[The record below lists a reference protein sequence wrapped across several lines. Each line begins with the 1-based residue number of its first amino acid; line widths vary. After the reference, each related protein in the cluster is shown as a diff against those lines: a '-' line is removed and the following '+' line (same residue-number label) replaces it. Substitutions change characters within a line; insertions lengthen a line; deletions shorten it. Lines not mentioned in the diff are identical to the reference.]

1 MANGQVITGFSK
13 PYVALYNANN
23 GSPTYSG
30 GIPMARGVSVS
41 IDLETGDTEDFYAD
55 NVIAESA
62 GGTFTGGTAT
72 FTVDGLKAEART
84 LMMGLPEATSV
95 TVGSNVT
102 VEVHEFDDRQQIPYL
117 GVGFVVRVMETGVT
131 SYIPYVL
138 PKVIFSEEGLE
149 ANTQEENIE
158 FQTTELEATIM
169 RDDSTNHRW
178 KRVAENQT
186 TEAAAE
192 AVIRA
197 LLGAN

>member
-23 GSPTYSG
+23 GSPTYSSG
-30 GIPMARGVSVS
+30 MAMARGVSVS

-55 NVIAESA
+55 NVTAESA
-62 GGTFTGGTAT
+62 GGVFTGGTAS
-72 FTVDGLKAEART
+72 FTVDGLKTAARK

-95 TVGSNVT
+95 SVSGEQVQ
-102 VEVHEFDDRQQIPYL
+102 VQEFDDRQQMPYL

-131 SYIPYVL
+131 TYVPYVL
-138 PKVIFSEEGLE
+138 PKVIFAEEGLE

-169 RDDSTNHRW
+169 RDDSANHRW
-178 KRVAENQT
+178 MRIGANQT

-192 AVIRA
+192 AVVQA
-197 LLGAN
+197 LLGAE

>member
-13 PYVALYNANN
+13 PYVAVYNAND
-23 GSPTYSG
+23 GSPTYSKG
-30 GIPMARGVSVS
+30 MAMARGVSVS

-55 NVIAESA
+55 NVLAESA

-72 FTVDGLKAEART
+72 FTVDGLKSAART

-102 VEVHEFDDRQQIPYL
+102 VEVQEFDDRQQIPYL

-131 SYIPYVL
+131 SYVPYVL
-138 PKVIFSEEGLE
+138 PKVIFAEEGLE

-158 FQTTELEATIM
+158 FQTSELEATIM
-169 RDDSTNHRW
+169 RDDSANHRW
-178 KRVAENQT
+178 KRIGENQT

-192 AVIRA
+192 AVVKA
-197 LLGAN
+197 LLGAG